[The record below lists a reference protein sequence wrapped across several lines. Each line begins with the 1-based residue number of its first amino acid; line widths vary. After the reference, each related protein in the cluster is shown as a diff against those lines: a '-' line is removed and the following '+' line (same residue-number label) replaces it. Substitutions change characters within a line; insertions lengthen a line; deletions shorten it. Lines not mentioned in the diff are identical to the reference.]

1 MKLLIGLFT
10 FLSVLAALYLCAD
23 YADNRNMPEPNGIF
37 SNYGFKP
44 GIRVTRTEIKS
55 DPFDVNLPKV
65 DTLTVKAVKK
75 GYVLFTNGETK
86 RIGSIGM
93 SWYEWEKVE

>member
-1 MKLLIGLFT
+1 MDLPKYIIGKILLI
-10 FLSVLAALYLCAD
+10 VAALLFIAD
-23 YADNRNMPEPNGIF
+23 YLDNRNLPEPYKF
-37 SNYGFKP
+37 YDNYGFKS
-44 GIRVTRTEIKS
+44 GVKIKT
-55 DPFDVNLPKV
+55 DPFDVTATKI